1 MFRIFAQGTFYIFH
15 NVVVVL
21 RHLAA
26 DDIRAFIFRR
36 TDNSAFQ
43 YGMGGQCKVING
55 NGNVTAL
62 GRGKERVFY
71 QKGKT
76 VCTDIV

>member
-1 MFRIFAQGTFYIFH
+1 VSTKLFIDICLDIIII
-15 NVVVVL
+15 L

>member
-1 MFRIFAQGTFYIFH
+1 MFLIFAQGTFYIFH

-43 YGMGGQCKVING
+43 YGMGGQCKVINAMEMSRPLAEARTG
-55 NGNVTAL
+55 LLPEGQNRL
-62 GRGKERVFY
+62 H
-71 QKGKT
+71 
-76 VCTDIV
+76 